1 MPWLKMATSQSAS
14 ISLVGAQDDSMTL
27 GARKAFQEI
36 TNEAERSR
44 WLSLPFTGC
53 DGQPATGQAWVREKW
68 LTATIHIPPL
78 TGRAM
83 EILAK
88 ANQDGTQPPEHAF
101 TTSFSIPPFESLVR
115 RNP

>member
-1 MPWLKMATSQSAS
+1 STS
-14 ISLVGAQDDSMTL
+14 INLVGAQDDSMAK

-68 LTATIHIPPL
+68 LTATIYIPPL
-78 TGRAM
+78 TGPAM
-83 EILAK
+83 EIIAK
-88 ANQDGTQPPEHAF
+88 AIQDGSRAPECSM
-101 TTSFSIPPFESLVR
+101 TTSFSIPPLESLVP
-115 RNP
+115 RNQ

>member
-1 MPWLKMATSQSAS
+1 MA
-14 ISLVGAQDDSMTL
+14 M

-44 WLSLPFTGC
+44 WLCLPFTGC
-53 DGQPATGQAWVREKW
+53 DGQPATGQAWLREKW
-68 LTATIHIPPL
+68 LTATIYIPPL
-78 TGRAM
+78 TGQAM

-88 ANQDGTQPPEHAF
+88 AIQDRTQPPEHSL
-101 TTSFSIPPFESLVR
+101 TTSFSVPPLESLVP

>member
-1 MPWLKMATSQSAS
+1 MATSQSAS
-14 ISLVGAQDDSMTL
+14 ISLVGAQDDSMAL

-78 TGRAM
+78 TGQAM

-101 TTSFSIPPFESLVR
+101 TKSFSIPPFESLVP